1 MIEHGSIY
9 GIHDRRDLIWTSLAF
24 EAAGCSN
31 YNRTH
36 QSVPFRALP
45 AIRGPNGLGALDL
58 DACEDLAVVEL
69 GKPSEA

>member
-1 MIEHGSIY
+1 MAYMIDVTLY
-9 GIHDRRDLIWTSLAF
+9 GRALLSRPP
-24 EAAGCSN
+24 GCSN

-58 DACEDLAVVEL
+58 DAYEDLAVAEL